1 MHNFRTTVFSL
12 HEELNISADQTAAVA
27 GHSSKATQII
37 YKKNNLNTSRKVNSK
52 LVNSLAGE
60 DIVVPQD
67 ESYVQLIGGRLGR
80 IKRFQTK
87 AGELEEETPIIP
99 IETMDLDSYYQ
110 HVPDDDSE
118 SNED

>member
-1 MHNFRTTVFSL
+1 M
-12 HEELNISADQTAAVA
+12 
-27 GHSSKATQII
+27 
-37 YKKNNLNTSRKVNSK
+37 NTSRKVNSK

-99 IETMDLDSYYQ
+99 IETMDLENYHQ
-110 HVPDDDSE
+110 HEPDDDSE
-118 SNED
+118 SDED